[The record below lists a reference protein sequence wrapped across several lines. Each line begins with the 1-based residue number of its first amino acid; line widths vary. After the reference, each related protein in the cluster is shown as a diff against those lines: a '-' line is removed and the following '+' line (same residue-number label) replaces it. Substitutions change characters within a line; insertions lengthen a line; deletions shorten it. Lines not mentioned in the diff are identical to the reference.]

1 MDAFVPKVSWFLIKR
16 SDQVKIIFEKD
27 EVDTNS
33 VNIGKVFAGISY
45 RKQGSSGRRGPRRP
59 DLGLLDL

>member
-16 SDQVKIIFEKD
+16 SDQVKIIFETD
-27 EVDTNS
+27 DLETNN

-45 RKQGSSGRRGPRRP
+45 RKQGSSTS
-59 DLGLLDL
+59 

>member
-16 SDQVKIIFEKD
+16 SDQVKIIFETD
-27 EVDTNS
+27 DTNS
-33 VNIGKVFAGISY
+33 VNIGKVFAGIGY

-59 DLGLLDL
+59 GLGHLDL

>member
-33 VNIGKVFAGISY
+33 VNIGKF
-45 RKQGSSGRRGPRRP
+45 PN
-59 DLGLLDL
+59 

>member
-33 VNIGKVFAGISY
+33 VNIGKVFTEIDY
-45 RKQGSSGRRGPRRP
+45 RFASKK
-59 DLGLLDL
+59 LAMTN

>member
-27 EVDTNS
+27 EVDTNNA
-33 VNIGKVFAGISY
+33 NIGRVCTEIDDRFACKKPGNYS
-45 RKQGSSGRRGPRRP
+45 K
-59 DLGLLDL
+59 

>member
-1 MDAFVPKVSWFLIKR
+1 MDAFVPKVLWFLIKR

-33 VNIGKVFAGISY
+33 VNIGKVFTGIDDRFASK
-45 RKQGSSGRRGPRRP
+45 KQVESQSCIS
-59 DLGLLDL
+59 